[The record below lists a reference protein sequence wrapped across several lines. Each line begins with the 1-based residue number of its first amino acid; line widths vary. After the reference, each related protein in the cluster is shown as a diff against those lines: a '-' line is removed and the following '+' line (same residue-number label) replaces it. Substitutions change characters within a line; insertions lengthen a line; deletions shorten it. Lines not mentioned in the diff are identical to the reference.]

1 MIQRTEYFLQHRLV
15 KKEYGVLMTIKLHPI
30 SYICI
35 SLILCLLLQGCD
47 QEVEYEE
54 QSAPNFTLQD
64 LSGNEV
70 SLRQHKGQVVLLDFW
85 ATWCAPCRRSIPEL
99 VDIQEKYRD
108 QGLVILGIS
117 TDDPRK
123 TGIRSLL
130 AFKKQYKINYSIL
143 LASRNVTTAYFGAGQ
158 QMPIPTLF
166 VIDREGR
173 VVDSIV
179 GYAPGAVERSL
190 KELL

>member
-1 MIQRTEYFLQHRLV
+1 MTV
-15 KKEYGVLMTIKLHPI
+15 KPHSI
-30 SYICI
+30 SCIFI
-35 SLILCLLLQGCD
+35 SLILGLLFHGCN
-47 QEVEYEE
+47 QEEEYDE

-64 LSGNEV
+64 LSGNEI
-70 SLRQHKGQVVLLDFW
+70 SLRQHRGQIVLLDFW

-99 VDIQEKYRD
+99 VKIQEKYRD

-117 TDDPRK
+117 ADDPRSVSAK
-123 TGIRSLL
+123 SLL
-130 AFKKQYKINYSIL
+130 SFKERYEINYSIL
-143 LASRNVTTAYFGAGQ
+143 RVYRNVRTAYFGTG

-179 GYAPGAVERSL
+179 GYVPGAVERSL
-190 KELL
+190 NKLL